1 MRSFPATFTA
11 ELNRPGC
18 LPYWLLVIVANGV
31 TYYLS
36 DNDRTITALGAT
48 AYGVIKSWGVMAE
61 GSGNGTLAG
70 YNVSEYT
77 VQVLTQLPISAGGM
91 TIDTLAS
98 AGYLDDAQA
107 DMYLGLAGISD
118 PPQLINPGYIR
129 DFGQQTDTTL
139 PLMIQDKTIL
149 LERSYVGR
157 KVTNSAYPQA
167 ASADIGKVIPIPFGV
182 VKKIPALAL
191 AGCIQ
196 TVLTVACTAADT
208 TLYVTSTAN
217 IAAGMSF
224 LVEAELVYISSVGS
238 YTVTVTRGYSGTTAA
253 AHTKGASVVQYTTQV
268 YAAADRAVTSIDRVW
283 LRLSDDLDLDIT
295 AYCTRYNGQAW
306 DYLAGYSGMA
316 VASITPA
323 GMASILDIIQLR
335 QQDTIGVATGN
346 HDHAVQLSRLQVASN
361 AGVQYG
367 GSTSTSV
374 TVTPT
379 YPALS
384 GTLSGIVE
392 QTNTY
397 RFAYGGNTSA
407 KNVYVNG
414 NLVQSG
420 FSSSSGFDWS
430 GTTVGLPDIVVT
442 SGSTNVTVTIL
453 SAQRSVVYDSTTTS
467 EPADGVAKTGS
478 AQMTGSA
485 MTSYFGSGKILVDVT
500 ADNGTPQG
508 MANWLLSQRGLP
520 AVQTVG
526 TLTAAAFN
534 GLINDYQTCL
544 YWLNKIAFECGAWFM
559 MPTSVPKLI
568 SRQPSHPVAAIA
580 ACISDENGTRSLTR
594 TRTALADVI
603 DLITVL
609 YNRDWSQSKSDT
621 AYNGATPQAGTGTR
635 ERPDLFQL
643 DFITDTATALAL
655 RDLYLSLQ
663 QDRHIAAAF
672 DVWVDLAA
680 LESGDTVTLSFL
692 GDATGTILPAE
703 QAPGNFDRADTVKL
717 TVLI

>member
-1 MRSFPATFTA
+1 MRNFPATFHA
-11 ELNRPGC
+11 ELGRPGC

-48 AYGVIKSWGVMAE
+48 AYGVIKSWGAMAE

-118 PPQLINPGYIR
+118 APQLINPGKIR
-129 DFGQQTDTTL
+129 DFGAQTDTTL
-139 PLMIQDKTIL
+139 PLTIQDKTIL

-157 KVTNSAYPQA
+157 KATNSDYPQA
-167 ASADIGKVIPIPFGV
+167 ASTDIGKVIPLPFGTV
-182 VKKIPALAL
+182 QKIPALAL

-196 TVLTVACTAADT
+196 TVLTVACTAAAT
-208 TLYVTSTAN
+208 TIYLTSTAN
-217 IAAGMSF
+217 ISAGMSF
-224 LVEAELVYISSVGS
+224 LIEAELVYISSVGS
-238 YTVTVTRGYSGTTAA
+238 YTASVTRGYAGTTAA
-253 AHTKGASVVQYTTQV
+253 AHTKGAPVVQYTTQV
-268 YAAADRAVTSIDRVW
+268 YAASDRAVTSTDRVW
-283 LRLSDDLDLDIT
+283 LRLSSDLDLDIT
-295 AYCTRYNGQAW
+295 AYCTRYTGQSGSQLSG
-306 DYLAGYSGMA
+306 YLGMA
-316 VASITPA
+316 IATISPA
-323 GMASILDIIQLR
+323 GLASILDIIQLR

-379 YPALS
+379 YP
-384 GTLSGIVE
+384 GVSGIVE

-397 RFAYGGNTSA
+397 RFSYGGNTSP

-508 MANWLLSQRGLP
+508 MANWILSQRGLP
-520 AVQTVG
+520 AIQAVG
-526 TLTAAAFN
+526 LLTCNVFG

-559 MPTSVPKLI
+559 MPSGVPKLI
-568 SRQPSHPVAAIA
+568 SRRKVYPVRELA
-580 ACISDENGTRSLTR
+580 ACTADENGTRSLTR
-594 TRTALADVI
+594 IRTALTDVI
-603 DLITVL
+603 DRIIVL
-609 YNRDWSQSKSDT
+609 CCRDWSQTKNDA
-621 AYNGATPQAGTGTR
+621 AYTYATPQAGAGTR
-635 ERPDLFQL
+635 ERPELFQF
-643 DFITDTATALAL
+643 DFIADTASALAL
-655 RDLYLSLQ
+655 RDLYLELQ
-663 QDRHIAAAF
+663 QDRRVMAAAEYWI
-672 DVWVDLAA
+672 DQADI
-680 LESGDTVTLSFL
+680 ESGDTVKLTFL
-692 GDATGTILPAE
+692 GGATGIVIPAE
-703 QAPGNFDRADTVKL
+703 QTPGNFSQADSIKL